1 MNNALAVGAPIAV
14 VSAAFYGMAPM
25 IQAVAARQAPP
36 GGGLG
41 LGLLLRLTVRPL
53 WLLGLAVEAGSFL
66 LEVLA
71 LSVAPVALVAPLM
84 AGDMVVFALLARRF
98 LGERISRA
106 GWRGM
111 ASMVAG
117 IALLTFAFS
126 RGAEVGDRASN
137 HDMGLFLACGLTFTA
152 VGAWL
157 ANRAGRGERI
167 AQAALLFGL
176 SAGACYAIATLATRQ
191 IGLYLDDH
199 ELARLLATPTPY
211 VLILFSVLALGLEQR
226 GLQGQAAV
234 IAFPVT
240 SGVSAFLPV
249 MLGLTLFGE
258 SAPEGPRMVAF
269 VASLLLV
276 AVGIF
281 GLGRDRVATSAPEP
295 ESRPESLSE
304 RSQR

>member
-1 MNNALAVGAPIAV
+1 MNDALAVGAPIAV
-14 VSAAFYGMAPM
+14 VSAALYGMAPL

-41 LGLLLRLTVRPL
+41 LGLLLRLTLRPL

-84 AGDMVVFALLARRF
+84 AGDMVVFSLLARRF
-98 LGERISRA
+98 LGERISRV

-117 IALLTFAFS
+117 IVLLTFAFS
-126 RGAEVGDRASN
+126 RDAKVGDPASD
-137 HDMGLFLACGLTFTA
+137 HEMGLFLACGLTFAA

-157 ANRAGRGERI
+157 ANRAGRSGRV

-199 ELARLLATPTPY
+199 ELIRLLATPTPY
-211 VLILFSVLALGLEQR
+211 VLIAFSVLALGLEQR
-226 GLQGQAAV
+226 GLQGRAAV

-249 MLGLTLFGE
+249 MLGLTLFDE
-258 SAPEGPRMVAF
+258 STPEGLRMAAF
-269 VASLLLV
+269 VASLVLV
-276 AVGIF
+276 AVGIL
-281 GLGRDRVATSAPEP
+281 GLGRDRAASAVHEPEP
-295 ESRPESLSE
+295 RCEPLPDR
-304 RSQR
+304 

>member
-1 MNNALAVGAPIAV
+1 MNDALAVGAPIAV
-14 VSAAFYGMAPM
+14 VSAALYGMAPL

-41 LGLLLRLTVRPL
+41 LGLLLRLTLRPL

-84 AGDMVVFALLARRF
+84 AGDMVVFSLLARRF
-98 LGERISRA
+98 LGERISRV

-117 IALLTFAFS
+117 IVLLAFAFS
-126 RGAEVGDRASN
+126 RDAQVGDRASD
-137 HDMGLFLACGLTFTA
+137 HEMGLFLACGLTFTA

-157 ANRAGRGERI
+157 ANRAGRGERV

-199 ELARLLATPTPY
+199 ELVRLLATPTPY
-211 VLILFSVLALGLEQR
+211 VLIVFSVLALGLEQR
-226 GLQGQAAV
+226 GLQGRAAV

-249 MLGLTLFGE
+249 MLGLTLFDE
-258 SAPEGPRMVAF
+258 SAPEGLRMAAF
-269 VASLLLV
+269 VASLVLV
-276 AVGIF
+276 AVGIL
-281 GLGRDRVATSAPEP
+281 GLGRDRAAIAVHESEP
-295 ESRPESLSE
+295 RCEPLPD
-304 RSQR
+304 Q

>member
-1 MNNALAVGAPIAV
+1 MSDALVVGVPVAA
-14 VSAAFYGMAPM
+14 VSAALYGMAPL

-41 LGLLLRLTVRPL
+41 LGLLLRLALRPL

-98 LGERISRA
+98 LHERISRV
-106 GWRGM
+106 GWRAM
-111 ASMVAG
+111 ASMAAG
-117 IALLTFAFS
+117 IGLLTLAFS
-126 RGAEVGDRASN
+126 RNAEVGSRASDR
-137 HDMGLFLACGLTFTA
+137 DMGLFLVCGLVFA
-152 VGAWL
+152 GVGAWL
-157 ANRAGRGERI
+157 ANRAGRGERVVR
-167 AQAALLFGL
+167 AALLFGM

-191 IGLYLDDH
+191 LGLYLNDH
-199 ELARLLATPTPY
+199 ELTSLLVTPTPY

-226 GLQGQAAV
+226 GLQGPAAV

-249 MLGLTLFGE
+249 TLGLTLFDE
-258 SAPEGPRMVAF
+258 SAPQGFEMVAF
-269 VASLLLV
+269 VVSLALV
-276 AVGIF
+276 AAGIF
-281 GLGRDRVATSAPEP
+281 GLGRDRAAGVVQKVEP
-295 ESRPESLSE
+295 V
-304 RSQR
+304 

>member
-1 MNNALAVGAPIAV
+1 MSDALVIGVPVAV
-14 VSAAFYGMAPM
+14 VSAALYGTAPL

-41 LGLLLRLTVRPL
+41 LGLLLRLVLRPL

-84 AGDMVVFALLARRF
+84 AGDMVVFSLLAQRF
-98 LGERISRA
+98 LGERISRV

-111 ASMVAG
+111 ACMAAG
-117 IALLTFAFS
+117 IGLLAVAFS
-126 RGAEVGDRASN
+126 RGAQVGTPAS
-137 HDMGLFLACGLTFTA
+137 DQDLGLFLAFGLGFTA

-157 ANRAGRGERI
+157 ANRAGHAGRI

-176 SAGACYAIATLATRQ
+176 SAGVCYAIATLATRQ
-191 IGLYLDDH
+191 VGLYLDDH
-199 ELARLLATPTPY
+199 ELTGLLWTPTPY
-211 VLILFSVLALGLEQR
+211 VLIAFSVLALGLEQR
-226 GLQGQAAV
+226 GLQGRAAV

-249 MLGLTLFGE
+249 MLGLTLFDE
-258 SAPEGPRMVAF
+258 SAPQGLQMVAF
-269 VASLLLV
+269 VVSLGLV
-276 AVGIF
+276 AIGIF
-281 GLGRDRVATSAPEP
+281 GLGRDRAASVARESATV
-295 ESRPESLSE
+295 
-304 RSQR
+304 